1 MNKYKVFTSEF
12 VGNGHPDKLCDLISD
27 TVLTYCLENDK
38 SSRVAVETMAKDNT
52 IVLGGE
58 VTTNAD
64 LSDKVLKDLVKNILV
79 KVGYTYEPTI
89 INLLNEQSP
98 DIALGTNDDIG
109 GAGDQGIMFGYA
121 CNDTSDYM
129 PMSYSIAR
137 SILRKLEFNVLYDDL
152 GPDMKS
158 QVSYDYETNS
168 VLKVLVS
175 VQHKS
180 DKDHDYVYD
189 IVKRVVGEVLDEYKV
204 GYDSIDSI
212 LLVNPT
218 GRFVIGGPE
227 GDCGVTGRKIVV
239 DSYGAKARVG
249 GGAYSGKDPT
259 KVDRSAAYMCRYI
272 AKNIVMS
279 GICNECEV
287 YLSYA
292 IGIAQPFSLEVVT
305 DNKLGS
311 SFDKILS
318 NFVSDFFDLSPRE
331 IISYLNLKDL
341 NYVTI
346 DMGNIYGDNVL
357 GINQPWEEEEPV
369 FGARLKKL
377 FLKEL
382 NK

>member
-27 TVLTYCLENDK
+27 AILTYCLGNDK

-137 SILRKLEFNVLYDDL
+137 AILRKLEFDMIYDDL

-158 QVSYDYETNS
+158 QVSYDYETNT
-168 VLKVLVS
+168 VVKVLVS

-180 DKDHDYVYD
+180 DKDHDYVYN
-189 IVKRVVGEVLDEYKV
+189 IVKRVVSDVLNEYKV
-204 GYDSIDSI
+204 NYNSVDSI

-227 GDCGVTGRKIVV
+227 CDCGVTGRKIVV

-292 IGIAQPFSLEVVT
+292 IGIAQPFSLEIIT

-311 SFDKILS
+311 SFDKKLS
-318 NFVSDFFDLSPRE
+318 EFVSNYFGLSPRE
-331 IISYLNLKDL
+331 IISSLELKNLD
-341 NYVTI
+341 YVTI

-357 GINQPWEEEEPV
+357 GVHQPWEDEELV

-377 FLKEL
+377 FLREL

>member
-1 MNKYKVFTSEF
+1 MNNYKVFTSEF
-12 VGNGHPDKLCDLISD
+12 VGNGHPDRLCDLISD
-27 TVLTYCLENDK
+27 AILKHCLENDK

-58 VTTNAD
+58 VTTKAD
-64 LSDKVLKDLVKNILV
+64 LSMNVLEKLVKGVLK

-89 INLLNEQSP
+89 MNLLNEQSS
-98 DIALGTNDDIG
+98 DIALGTNDDVG

-121 CNDTSDYM
+121 CNDTEDFM

-137 SILRKLEFNVLYDDL
+137 SILRKLEFDVLYDDL

-204 GYDSIDSI
+204 SYDSIDSI

-279 GICNECEV
+279 RSCNECEV

-292 IGIAQPFSLEVVT
+292 IGVSQPFSLEVVT

-311 SFDKILS
+311 SFDRILS
-318 NFVSDFFDLSPRE
+318 NFVSSYFGLSPRE

-341 NYVTI
+341 DYISI

-357 GINQPWEEEEPV
+357 GIVQPWEEEEPV
-369 FGARLKKL
+369 FGARLKRL

>member
-27 TVLTYCLENDK
+27 AILTYCLENDK

-58 VTTNAD
+58 VTTKAD

-98 DIALGTNDDIG
+98 DIALGTNDDVG

-137 SILRKLEFNVLYDDL
+137 AILRKLEFDVLYDDL

-158 QVSYDYETNS
+158 QVSYDYETNT
-168 VLKVLVS
+168 VVKVLVS

-180 DKDHDYVYD
+180 YKDHDYVYN
-189 IVKRVVGEVLDEYKV
+189 IVKRVVSDVLNEYKV
-204 GYDSIDSI
+204 NYGSVDSI

-218 GRFVIGGPE
+218 GRFVVGGPE

-318 NFVSDFFDLSPRE
+318 NFVLDFFGLSPRE

-341 NYVTI
+341 DYISI